1 MPAASPPTHTRHAAP
16 PHHSTSRAL
25 STLWLVTP
33 APLPLL
39 VVTAGHSLE
48 MCKGHCSHQGQMRP
62 THCAPC
68 TMLGLNDPRV
78 SEFLSAVPSA
88 PHAGPHARI
97 QPSLAPS
104 APSSRRGVDRLEV
117 FFSSF
122 PRLKMRETEEG
133 DGGRNPLNQA
143 RNLAQTGKET
153 ARRAQDFH
161 FHPLC
166 ALWVSGL
173 NRNPAQIS
181 KANSA
186 RRFWTSVFTWPST
199 FMRRRAT
206 HKWSAPALRLDTQ
219 WPCAGRVSMGLMSTV
234 LDCLRA
240 FADVREAGC
249 HGLQ

>member
-1 MPAASPPTHTRHAAP
+1 MQGTLFAPRADAADTL
-16 PHHSTSRAL
+16 RAL
-25 STLWLVTP
+25 
-33 APLPLL
+33 
-39 VVTAGHSLE
+39 H
-48 MCKGHCSHQGQMRP
+48 
-62 THCAPC
+62 
-68 TMLGLNDPRV
+68 N
-78 SEFLSAVPSA
+78 
-88 PHAGPHARI
+88 ARI
-97 QPSLAPS
+97 KRPSCIRIPQCRAVCPTCRATRPDS
-104 APSSRRGVDRLEV
+104 TIARAQRTFVTSRRGQAGSV
-117 FFSSF
+117 FFF
-122 PRLKMRETEEG
+122 FFLVPNAG
-133 DGGRNPLNQA
+133 DGGGGRDGGKERNPLYQA

-181 KANSA
+181 KANTA
-186 RRFWTSVFTWPST
+186 RRLWTSLFTWPST

>member
-1 MPAASPPTHTRHAAP
+1 
-16 PHHSTSRAL
+16 
-25 STLWLVTP
+25 
-33 APLPLL
+33 
-39 VVTAGHSLE
+39 
-48 MCKGHCSHQGQMRP
+48 
-62 THCAPC
+62 
-68 TMLGLNDPRV
+68 
-78 SEFLSAVPSA
+78 
-88 PHAGPHARI
+88 
-97 QPSLAPS
+97 
-104 APSSRRGVDRLEV
+104 
-117 FFSSF
+117 
-122 PRLKMRETEEG
+122 MREET
-133 DGGRNPLNQA
+133 NPLNQA

-181 KANSA
+181 KANTA
-186 RRFWTSVFTWPST
+186 RRFWTSFFTWPST
-199 FMRRRAT
+199 FVRRRAT

-219 WPCAGRVSMGLMSTV
+219 WPCAGRVSMGLMSTA

>member
-1 MPAASPPTHTRHAAP
+1 MLHHHTTPHQEPLALCGSSPQRLCRSWSSPRATRLKCARDTVRTKGRCGRHTARPAQ
-16 PHHSTSRAL
+16 
-25 STLWLVTP
+25 
-33 APLPLL
+33 
-39 VVTAGHSLE
+39 
-48 MCKGHCSHQGQMRP
+48 C
-62 THCAPC
+62 
-68 TMLGLNDPRV
+68 LGLNDPRV
-78 SEFLSAVPSA
+78 SEFLSAVPAA

-122 PRLKMRETEEG
+122 PRPNAG
-133 DGGRNPLNQA
+133 DGGGGRDGGKERNPLYQA

-181 KANSA
+181 KANTA